1 MLHAVAAIGLCSWDR
16 FVVVDHFPALGGY
29 ATVQSQFEQAGGTTA
44 NTCAALARLSV
55 DVALASTVGVDR
67 EGELLIQSLKGAG
80 CDTSMIQLRE
90 DCLTDSS
97 YIVVPDNDHAPDRT
111 ILWIKGAQPRHGDK
125 LPIDRLLEHRWLLVD
140 VNDDQLRSFLLDLP
154 AHISPRTQLIG
165 AMTYLT
171 DTDRSVG
178 WQHFLGHEVVFGNA
192 RELMHLTATVD
203 VASAVQ
209 TARAEMPGT
218 ACRVIYLSLG
228 AQGAM
233 AIRPEGTVTFPAF
246 EAHIVDTTGAGDAFA
261 AGCIWG
267 MTENLRDRDILI
279 RGNAAGALACR
290 AMGAR
295 AGLPTREEALD
306 LIQNGIVMS
315 YVSAS

>member
-16 FVVVDHFPALGGY
+16 FVVVDRYPSLGEY
-29 ATVQSQFEQAGGTTA
+29 ATVQRQFEQAGGTTA
-44 NTCAALARLSV
+44 NTCAALAKLGV
-55 DVALASTVGVDR
+55 DVALASTVGADR
-67 EGELLIQSLKGAG
+67 EGELLVQSLKEAG
-80 CDTSMIQLRE
+80 CDTSMIEVRE
-90 DCLTDSS
+90 DRSTDSS
-97 YIVVPDNDHAPDRT
+97 YIVVPGDDNAPDRT
-111 ILWIKGAQPRHGDK
+111 ILWVKGAQPRHGDK
-125 LPIDRLLEHRWLLVD
+125 LPISRLLEHRWLLVD
-140 VNDDQLRSFLLDLP
+140 INDDQLRAFLLDLP

-165 AMTYLT
+165 VMTYLT
-171 DTDRSVG
+171 DTDRPVG
-178 WQHFLGHEVVFGNA
+178 WQHLLGHEVVFGNA
-192 RELMHLTATVD
+192 RELMHLTATED
-203 VASAVQ
+203 LASAVQ

-233 AIRPEGTVTFPAF
+233 AIRPEGILTVPAF
-246 EAHIVDTTGAGDAFA
+246 AVDVVDTTGAGDAFA

-267 MTENLRDRDILI
+267 MTDNLDDRDVLT

-295 AGLPTREEALD
+295 AGLPTRDAAVEM
-306 LIQNGIVMS
+306 IQYGAVMS